1 MRKLKVK
8 NDKLKAKHIVNILN
22 ENKEYYLLL
31 RCLCELP
38 TMIKLVFKVSSNDLK
53 KYINEKVKIKY
64 NSELIKDC
72 WYRGLNE
79 CLNRWLKLCDRIRV
93 DKEDIAF
100 VQTKPVTDFFVQN
113 IGSIIC
119 DFQIL
124 LNEKIKEDNLRNVI
138 MLISVIRA
146 IILCT
151 RDRNK
156 LLKHFE
162 KKDVK
167 YIRWLL
173 TTYQNVFAGMLYDM
187 QNYEGYVYKME
198 VLKSC

>member
-1 MRKLKVK
+1 MRKLKPK
-8 NDKLKAKHIVNILN
+8 NDKLKAKHIINILN
-22 ENKEYYLLL
+22 ENKKYYLLL

-38 TMIKLVFKVSSNDLK
+38 SMIKVVFGVSSNELK
-53 KYINEKVKIKY
+53 KYINEKVKINYKS
-64 NSELIKDC
+64 NLIKDC
-72 WYRGLNE
+72 WYPGLNE
-79 CLNRWLKLCDRIRV
+79 CLNRWLRLCNRIRV
-93 DKEDIAF
+93 PKEDIEF

-124 LNEKIKEDNLRNVI
+124 LSEKIKEDSLRNVI

-151 RDRNK
+151 RDRNE

-162 KKDVK
+162 KNDVK
-167 YIRWLL
+167 YIRCLL
-173 TTYQNVFAGMLYDM
+173 TTYQDVFAGMLYDM
-187 QNYEGYVYKME
+187 QNYEGCIYKME

>member
-1 MRKLKVK
+1 
-8 NDKLKAKHIVNILN
+8 
-22 ENKEYYLLL
+22 
-31 RCLCELP
+31 
-38 TMIKLVFKVSSNDLK
+38 MIKVVFGVSSNELK
-53 KYINEKVKIKY
+53 KYINEKVKINYKS
-64 NSELIKDC
+64 NLIKDC
-72 WYRGLNE
+72 WYPGLNE
-79 CLNRWLKLCDRIRV
+79 CLNRWLRLCNRIRV
-93 DKEDIAF
+93 PKEDIEF

-124 LNEKIKEDNLRNVI
+124 LSEKIKEDSLRNVI

-151 RDRNK
+151 RDRNE

-162 KKDVK
+162 KNDVK
-167 YIRWLL
+167 YIRCLL
-173 TTYQNVFAGMLYDM
+173 TTYQDVFAGMLYDM
-187 QNYEGYVYKME
+187 QNYEGCIYKME

>member
-1 MRKLKVK
+1 MRKIKSK
-8 NDKLKAKHIVNILN
+8 TDKLKSKHIINALN
-22 ENKEYYLLL
+22 DNREYYLLL

-38 TMIKLVFKVSSNDLK
+38 SMIQVVFGLSRHDLR
-53 KYINEKVKIKY
+53 KYITNKVKINY

-119 DFQIL
+119 DFQLL
-124 LNEKIKEDNLRNVI
+124 LNEQVKEDKLRDVI
-138 MLISVIRA
+138 MLISVIKA

-187 QNYEGYVYKME
+187 QHYEGYCYK
-198 VLKSC
+198 KKA

>member
-1 MRKLKVK
+1 MRKLKPK
-8 NDKLKAKHIVNILN
+8 TDKLKSKHIINALN
-22 ENKEYYLLL
+22 DNKEYYLLL

-38 TMIKLVFKVSSNDLK
+38 SMIQVVFGLSRNDLR
-53 KYINEKVKIKY
+53 KYITEKVKINY

-119 DFQIL
+119 DFQLL
-124 LNEKIKEDNLRNVI
+124 LNEKIKEDKLRDVI
-138 MLISVIRA
+138 MLISVIKA

>member
-64 NSELIKDC
+64 NSELVKEC
-72 WYRGLNE
+72 WYPGLTE
-79 CLNRWLKLCDRIRV
+79 ALNRWLRLCNNIKV
-93 DKEDIAF
+93 PKEDIEF
-100 VQTKPVTDFFVQN
+100 VQNKQVTDFFVQN

-119 DFQIL
+119 DFQLL
-124 LNEKIKEDNLRNVI
+124 LNEQVKEDKLRDVI

-146 IILCT
+146 IILST

-156 LLKHFE
+156 LLEHLD
-162 KKDVK
+162 KKDIK

-187 QNYEGYVYKME
+187 QNYEGYCYK
-198 VLKSC
+198 KKA

>member
-8 NDKLKAKHIVNILN
+8 NDKLKTKHIVNILN

-38 TMIKLVFKVSSNDLK
+38 SMIKVVFGVSSNELK
-53 KYINEKVKIKY
+53 KYINEKVKINY
-64 NSELIKDC
+64 NSSLVKEC
-72 WYRGLNE
+72 WYPGLNE

-119 DFQIL
+119 DFQLL
-124 LNEKIKEDNLRNVI
+124 LNEKIKEDSLRDVI

-146 IILCT
+146 IILST

-156 LLKHFE
+156 LLEHLD
-162 KKDVK
+162 KKDIK

-187 QNYEGYVYKME
+187 QNYEGYCYK
-198 VLKSC
+198 KKA